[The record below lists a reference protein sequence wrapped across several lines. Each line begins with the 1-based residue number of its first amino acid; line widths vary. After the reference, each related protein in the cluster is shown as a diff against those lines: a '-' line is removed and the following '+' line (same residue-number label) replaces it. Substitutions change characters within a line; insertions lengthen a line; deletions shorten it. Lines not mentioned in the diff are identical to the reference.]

1 MKRESNFEVLRV
13 FAMIFI
19 VVYHFCTHGI
29 GSNTAY
35 DLNSP
40 LHLSNLIFTD
50 LCLVISGTCVNL
62 YVLISGYFLVCSSF
76 KLSRITRTWFITCF
90 YSFFITL
97 FLYIANIYSFDATH
111 LAKSL
116 FPLSTDSYWF
126 VTQFIGML
134 ILSPLLSILANK
146 LSCKQYI
153 YLLIGMGIICL
164 SIIPDFPLGKRFY
177 VAHGNSLLSFIYLY
191 FIAGFIRLHIKG
203 ISSRRLI
210 FLIGMI
216 TIINLIWS
224 FINGI
229 SDGNGHIY
237 WFNYNAIPF
246 LLSVSL
252 FICIRQITLPEN
264 KFVTIFV
271 KIAPY
276 TFAVY
281 LIHDHLLI
289 RYYLWNV
296 LPIKD
301 YCYSIAFPILSLLIC
316 VVIFIICI
324 GIDYCRQML
333 FKILKIDNLLTKTD
347 NYSWLFPNEQL

>member
-13 FAMIFI
+13 FAMFFI
-19 VVYHFCTHGI
+19 IVYHFCTHGI

-35 DLNSP
+35 HLISP

-50 LCLVISGTCVNL
+50 LLLVVSSTCVNL

-76 KLSRITRTWFITCF
+76 KPSRIARTWLLTCF

-97 FLYIANIYSFDATH
+97 FFYIANIYSFDGTR
-111 LAKSL
+111 LTKSL

-126 VTQFIGML
+126 VTQFVGML
-134 ILSPLLSILANK
+134 ILSPLLSLLANK
-146 LSCKQYI
+146 LSYKQYI
-153 YLLIGMGIICL
+153 YLLIVMGIFCL

-191 FIAGFIRLHIKG
+191 FIAGFIRLHVKG
-203 ISSRRLI
+203 ISSRRLL
-210 FLIGMI
+210 FLIGII

-224 FINGI
+224 FTNGI
-229 SDGNGHIY
+229 NDGNGHIY
-237 WFNYNAIPF
+237 WFNYNSIPF

-252 FICIRQITLPEN
+252 FIYIRQTKLPEN
-264 KFVTIFV
+264 KFVTLFV

-296 LPIKD
+296 LPIKE
-301 YCYSIAFPILSLLIC
+301 YCYNITFPISSLLIC
-316 VVIFIICI
+316 LVIYIICI

-333 FKILKIDNLLTKTD
+333 FRILKIDSLLTKAD
-347 NYSWLFPNEQL
+347 YYSQLFPNEQL